1 MKPAV
6 LVPPERGGRGGPPQ
20 FLPRHCGGSP
30 DQIGERDTEG
40 VGEDEKVVEV
50 GRPMRVLPPADALG
64 ITAGAFTKL
73 FLRKTGGLPGGAELS
88 PDGPSAGEDP
98 GGRGVAMHPTRFG

>member
-1 MKPAV
+1 MEPAV
-6 LVPPERGGRGGPPQ
+6 SDAPCGAAVVARRSA
-20 FLPRHCGGSP
+20 LPRRCGGSP
-30 DQIGERDTEG
+30 DEVGERDVEG

-50 GRPMRVLPPADALG
+50 GRPMRVLPSTDALG

-73 FLRKTGGLPGGAELS
+73 FLRKAGCLPGGAELS